1 MGILIYS
8 NREKNMLMNSVTF
21 IDKRANVKVSYDNIR
36 TMKFYHKGIKII
48 DTDNWS
54 SFISYDDFDELSVE
68 VYDND

>member
-1 MGILIYS
+1 
-8 NREKNMLMNSVTF
+8 MLMNSVTF
-21 IDKRANVKVSYDNIR
+21 IDNRANVKVSYDNIR

-54 SFISYDDFDELSVE
+54 SFINYDDFDELSVE